1 MKKKKQGWVLITGAT
16 SGIGF
21 EFVKLFA
28 KKGYNL
34 ILVARNRQ
42 RMHGLKKKLESFFD
56 IKVVVLITDLS
67 VDGAAE
73 EIYDE
78 IKSRGIFVEYLINNA
93 GFGDFGNFL
102 DSEIAKQED
111 MIHCNVLAL
120 TCLTHYFLKEMMER
134 GYGHIL
140 NVASIGSFM
149 PGPCMSV
156 YYATKAYVLSF
167 SEALAE
173 EIKGTGVSVTALCPG
188 PTKTGFWKAA
198 NTVETSELNNL
209 KNASPKKVASYGY
222 KKMMKDKVIAI
233 PGGAVKLAPLGV
245 RILPRSAVRKIV
257 YKVQKMK

>member
-156 YYATKAYVLSF
+156 YYATKAYVTSF
-167 SEALAE
+167 TNGIWYELKKRKSNVH
-173 EIKGTGVSVTALCPG
+173 ISALCPG
-188 PTKTGFWKAA
+188 PVDTNFNNVA
-198 NTVETSELNNL
+198 NVKFSV
-209 KNASPKKVASYGY
+209 KPMQADDVAKYAI
-222 KKMMKDKVIAI
+222 KKMFKK
-233 PGGAVKLAPLGV
+233 K
-245 RILPRSAVRKIV
+245 RE
-257 YKVQKMK
+257 